1 MIQGKIAKYILSKVI
16 EHLFSKSKRFKKVLD
31 YVHKENDADKRINE
45 LETDNAVTKAKLE
58 QAILEIRTLK
68 TLIQE
73 KSK

>member
-1 MIQGKIAKYILSKVI
+1 MLQGKIAKYALSKVL

-68 TLIQE
+68 GLIKE
-73 KSK
+73 PSK